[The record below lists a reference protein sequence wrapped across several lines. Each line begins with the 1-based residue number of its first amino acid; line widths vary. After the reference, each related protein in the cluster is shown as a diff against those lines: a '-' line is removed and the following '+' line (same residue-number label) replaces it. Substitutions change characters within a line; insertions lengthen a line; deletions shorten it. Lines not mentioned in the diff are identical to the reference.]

1 MTVNNQSDDPSPDS
15 GESAP
20 EPKNE
25 PPHKPGRSRLL
36 RWTFRIAAGIGIA
49 AIPAGLVGYWEVET
63 SFLSSQYLTQ
73 LAAGRIGTQTK
84 TTVLCDN
91 FAAAAGP
98 FDERRGYA
106 SAPNFCKA
114 LTGIGWKQVSKDVS
128 WQDRAVLDVPLY
140 PIYPEKLQAGMSL
153 YDANGVLMDQFR
165 DPQHI
170 YATFEDI
177 PPEFVHSLLFVENKK
192 LLGDHVETL
201 NPAIEWPRL
210 LRAIAGRIVPGRGD
224 GAGASTLATQLEKF
238 KHSPDGLTR
247 DARQKFQQ
255 MLTASTRS
263 YENGA
268 DTRARS
274 RAIALEYINGMP
286 LSSVSTGEEIHGL
299 ADGLDRWM
307 GEGFDD
313 ANALM
318 RKPEKDLSDA
328 EMARKGEIY
337 RKALSLIMS
346 VTMPSAFL
354 NEKAMIVSED
364 AGGKKIKGR
373 EALDLRVRKYLPLLR
388 DAGIISPRLY
398 AATVAAK
405 TEFAPAS
412 THLRTRDNIPHK
424 SVNLLRSELAQM
436 LKIKDGLYSLDRI
449 DGTAY
454 STLDSVVSG
463 QVLDFLNYAKTPEG
477 AQELG
482 IIGAKLL
489 PNPDSATRVN
499 YAFTL
504 YEITDNGNV
513 LRVEEDTSPEAMNL
527 NRHVKAGFG
536 STAKART
543 YADYLEVVAIFHD
556 RYNGKTPEELS
567 AVRIDGKNNLARWAL
582 EYLADPETDKSLM
595 AMQRA
600 SLQRVYSA
608 NPGEMFFT
616 GGGLHPP
623 FSNFDPKDNHRG
635 FTVSEALY
643 ESVNLPF
650 IRIMRDIVQAT
661 MFLDM
666 QIDEAFFTDPD
677 NRQRREYLERFVHA
691 EGTQFLW
698 RAWKKQSDK
707 TPEEV
712 LSLLAEQ
719 TSRSPDKL
727 AVIYRSL
734 KPEESFENFR
744 AFILKECGDCV
755 QDIAADETPDDAQ
768 RDQRM
773 KALEKQDRAL
783 RKKYDDYAPGKFDI
797 NDRGYL
803 ARPVHPLELW
813 LGEYKIAAH
822 NAAIRDLHQT
832 YSVMSPSALAAVK
845 VEPKDML
852 TRWAVDFF
860 SNPEIA
866 DKSLPAMLRSAQAVK
881 MADSGWQKAV
891 DASAEVRILSYK
903 WLLDSNK
910 IQAQNNR
917 LHTIL
922 EQEAFTHIRDR
933 WAKFGFPFEK
943 MVPALDSALGVS
955 SDKPEALATFIGI
968 VQNGGKLVDNH
979 AFTDIKLAEDT
990 PYWKHYQ
997 PPAAQSRQVMRPET
1011 AALVREGLLGVVE
1024 FGTGQRLK
1032 GVVKLSDGTALQ
1044 TGGKTGTDNQD
1055 YAVNPKRTMTF
1066 INFIGTKH
1074 FAVISAIM
1082 HDPKPNEKPTSGLVT
1097 QLMKEM
1103 HKRGVIRP
1111 VLDRAYGLDPN
1122 AAPPPPAPPKKPE
1135 PFRPS

>member
-1 MTVNNQSDDPSPDS
+1 MTANSQSNGPSPDS
-15 GESAP
+15 GANGNANGS
-20 EPKNE
+20 KDSQ
-25 PPHKPGRSRLL
+25 KPGRSRLL
-36 RWTFRIAAGIGIA
+36 RWTFRAAAGIGIA
-49 AIPAGLVGYWEVET
+49 AIPAGLVGYLEVET

-106 SAPNFCKA
+106 AAPDFCKA
-114 LTGIGWKQVSKDVS
+114 LTGLGWKQVSKDVS
-128 WQDRAVLDVPLY
+128 WQDRAVMGVPLY
-140 PIYPEKLQAGMSL
+140 PIYPEKLQAGMAL
-153 YDANGVLMDQFR
+153 YDANGILMDQFR
-165 DPQHI
+165 DPLHV
-170 YATFEDI
+170 YAAFEDI
-177 PPEFVHSLLFVENKK
+177 PPEFVHSLLFVENKN
-192 LLGDHVETL
+192 LLGDHAATL

-210 LRAIAGRIVPGRGD
+210 LRATVGHVTGMGD

-247 DARQKFQQ
+247 NARQKFQQ
-255 MLTASTRS
+255 MLTASTRP
-263 YENGA
+263 YEHGP
-268 DTRARS
+268 DTQARS

-307 GEGFDD
+307 GEGFED

-354 NEKAMIVSED
+354 NEKSMVVSED

-398 AATVAAK
+398 EATVAAK
-405 TEFAPAS
+405 VEFTPAS
-412 THLRTRDNIPHK
+412 SHLRTRDSIPHK
-424 SVNLLRSELAQM
+424 SVNLLRSQLAQM
-436 LKIKDGLYSLDRI
+436 MKISGGLYSLDRI
-449 DGTAY
+449 DGAAY
-454 STLDSVVSG
+454 STLDSTVSG
-463 QVLDFLNYAKTPEG
+463 KVLDFLNYAKTPEG

-489 PNPDSATRVN
+489 PSPDSAARVN

-504 YEITDNGNV
+504 YEITENGNV

-556 RYNGKTPEELS
+556 RYNGKTPEELK

-623 FSNFDPKDNHRG
+623 FSNFDPKDNHRS

-643 ESVNLPF
+643 DSVNLPF

-677 NRQRREYLERFVHA
+677 NKQRREYLEKFVHA

-707 TPEEV
+707 TPEEL

-734 KPEESFENFR
+734 KPDESFENFR
-744 AFILKECGDCV
+744 AFILRECKDCAR
-755 QDIAADETPDDAQ
+755 DSGAD
-768 RDQRM
+768 
-773 KALEKQDRAL
+773 EKQDRAL

-822 NAAIRDLHQT
+822 NAAIRELHQT
-832 YSVMSPSALAAVK
+832 YSAMSPAALAAVK
-845 VEPKDML
+845 VDPKDTL
-852 TRWAVDFF
+852 TRWAVDFL

-866 DKSLPAMLRSAQAVK
+866 DKSLPAMLHAAQAVK
-881 MADSGWQKAV
+881 MTDGGWQKAV
-891 DASAEVRILSYK
+891 DASAEVRLLSYK

-910 IQAQNNR
+910 IEAQNTR

-979 AFTDIKLAEDT
+979 AFTDIKLAENT

-1011 AALVREGLLGVVE
+1011 AALVREGMLGVVE

-1032 GVVKLSDGTALQ
+1032 GVVKLSDGTVLQ

-1066 INFIGTKH
+1066 INFIGTRH